1 MQETKRRLEQRIQ
14 EMYKD
19 IKPYMKREDA
29 TKELREM
36 CQNCDGY
43 CGIDHDYE
51 ECKGKPCFR
60 FWLCY
65 EIEKHT
71 ISFGG

>member
-1 MQETKRRLEQRIQ
+1 MREVERRLEQSIQ

-36 CQNCDGY
+36 CKNCDGY

-65 EIEKHT
+65 KIEEHR